1 MSESFNH
8 ARSHEAPIGRAP
20 LLAVGALLALTL
32 FGAAAVRLT
41 GTTPVM
47 PDTGVVAS
55 RSLRFEDRPDG
66 SVAVISAKSGLELQR
81 IEGESGFVRG
91 ALRGLARERRRQGL
105 GPEQPFVLN
114 AHADGRITLLDPATE
129 RRIDLASFGAINPQP
144 FVAMLRQP
152 EPAATAVQ

>member
-1 MSESFNH
+1 MSEPFNH

-20 LLAVGALLALTL
+20 LLAVGALLALTIL
-32 FGAAAVRLT
+32 GAATVRMT
-41 GTTPVM
+41 GSANVM
-47 PDTGVVAS
+47 PDADVVAS

-91 ALRGLARERRRQGL
+91 ALRGLARERRRAGM
-105 GPEQPFVLN
+105 GPEQPFVLT
-114 AHADGRITLLDPATE
+114 AHADGRITLLDPVTE

-152 EPAATAVQ
+152 EPAAVLAQ